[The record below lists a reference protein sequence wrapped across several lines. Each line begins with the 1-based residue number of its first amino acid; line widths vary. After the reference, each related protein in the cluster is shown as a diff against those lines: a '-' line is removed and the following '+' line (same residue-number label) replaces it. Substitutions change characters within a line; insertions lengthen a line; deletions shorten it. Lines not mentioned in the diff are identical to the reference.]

1 MKKMLILF
9 VCISLLS
16 GCLGHGTSYMVESDR
31 KPAFGPQ
38 AEMATL
44 VIIRDQRLGF
54 PFVFLNYL
62 DGKFIGDTKGLTYF
76 TTSVKAGP
84 HYVVAQRSSDTN
96 SWGAKNAVTYL
107 NFEPGKIYYLYE
119 VIGGWG
125 GPAGFFPMDI
135 EWASKSM
142 NACTYI
148 EYDPTKGVPDM
159 DPKLYQQAIT
169 NYHVE
174 VKQNPSEFKEMLEYK
189 GYHWGM
195 GSSQAN

>member
-62 DGKFIGDTKGLTYF
+62 DGKFI
-76 TTSVKAGP
+76 V
-84 HYVVAQRSSDTN
+84 
-96 SWGAKNAVTYL
+96 
-107 NFEPGKIYYLYE
+107 
-119 VIGGWG
+119 
-125 GPAGFFPMDI
+125 
-135 EWASKSM
+135 
-142 NACTYI
+142 
-148 EYDPTKGVPDM
+148 
-159 DPKLYQQAIT
+159 
-169 NYHVE
+169 
-174 VKQNPSEFKEMLEYK
+174 
-189 GYHWGM
+189 
-195 GSSQAN
+195 